1 MNRPALLFP
10 LTLGLSDGIITTLM
24 LISRT
29 LISGE
34 AFDVS
39 LVVRVATG
47 SAFVGGF
54 SFFIA
59 EYSRLRAELSRTSR
73 QLILKTPRY
82 LLKGKIGRDILLEA
96 GTGTAVSTISGF
108 GGSLVP
114 LLSGMFL
121 RSGGPISIGLALASL
136 AALGG
141 GVGKSVNGNVGFWV
155 VVLVSIGIIV
165 TIMGNF
171 LNLV

>member
-34 AFDVS
+34 SFDFS
-39 LVVRVATG
+39 LVLRVATG

-73 QLILKTPRY
+73 QLGLRTPDY
-82 LLKGKIGRDILLEA
+82 LLRGKIGKDILME
-96 GTGTAVSTISGF
+96 
-108 GGSLVP
+108 
-114 LLSGMFL
+114 
-121 RSGGPISIGLALASL
+121 
-136 AALGG
+136 AALGTSVSTASG
-141 GVGKSVNGNVGFWV
+141 FCGSLIPLVSGMIITSGGFIAVALALISLAGLGAGVGKSVNGNVPFWV
-155 VVLVSIGIIV
+155 LVLVAIGMIV
-165 TIMGNF
+165 TIMGNY